1 MNVAPPKK
9 MKHWWIPIPALL
21 IGLTAGVWT
30 SNSKTPVQSP
40 VSSSLSN
47 IERSAPKD
55 HPGRLLYLS
64 NCARCHGLEGRGDG
78 PESAGLAGAAR
89 PRDFT
94 STDWKSDA
102 RSVTIEQILNKGVP
116 GTSMAAFG
124 STISENDRQNLI
136 RYVETLA
143 PPEARIPNNHSQRK
157 RVQDLVD
164 RFGWQW
170 SSDRL
175 KPGTKLGSTDG
186 DRPEVTVS
194 EILKTASQSETRLQF
209 VQAWGVH
216 CAICVEKLPETA
228 EIQSVLSRLGYGYEL
243 ICVDEPSPTNVQAF
257 LTSKGIK
264 TKSLTDSDNGIKLS
278 TDLSL
283 LPATMLVDEYGNILA
298 KFTGVFDWRNVIQ
311 PSGDAK

>member
-21 IGLTAGVWT
+21 IGLAAGVWT
-30 SNSKTPVQSP
+30 SNSKTPIQSP
-40 VSSSLSN
+40 VSSSLTNTEGSV
-47 IERSAPKD
+47 PKD

-64 NCARCHGLEGRGDG
+64 NCSRCHGLEGRGDG
-78 PESAGLAGAAR
+78 PESAGLAGVAR
-89 PRDFT
+89 PLDFT

-102 RSVTIEQILNKGVP
+102 RAVTIEQILNKGVP

-124 STISENDRQNLI
+124 STIGENDRKNI
-136 RYVETLA
+136 VRFVETLA
-143 PPEARIPNNHSQRK
+143 PPAARIPNNHSQRK

-164 RFGWQW
+164 RYGWQW
-170 SSDRL
+170 SSDSL
-175 KPGTKLGSTDG
+175 KLDTKLDSTDG

-194 EILKTASQSETRLQF
+194 EMLKAASRSETRLQF

-216 CAICVEKLPETA
+216 CAICVEKLPESE
-228 EIQSVLSRLGYGYEL
+228 EIQSVLSRLGFGYQL
-243 ICVDEPSPTNVQAF
+243 LCVDEPSPTNVQAF

-264 TKSLTDSDNGIKLS
+264 TTSLTDSENGIKLS

-298 KFTGVFDWRNVIQ
+298 KFTGVFDWRNKIQ
-311 PSGDAK
+311 ASDDAK